1 MECLRQIGC
10 EREISAVS
18 GALREHVLSLSP
30 AAVGA
35 YQLYCSDEAEAE
47 NHAAFDCEFV
57 DPLLPQLKRQQRSA
71 FRTITLGGRYEV
83 GALGIAEDH
92 FALRVSSPSSFKVV
106 VIKLNSHVAAGADG
120 NNPPSYGQMAR
131 YQRDSL
137 ACGALYAMLDG
148 ANFPAANELAAAFGN
163 ERLTALR
170 ELSVEEPTTV
180 ALRMAVASAVLQTRA
195 IIADIATIQPKSPTL
210 FLIASCVSLNKPG
223 PDRELLVGF
232 TEIDSRKS
240 LEEIKHQGLGA
251 EPHAYR
257 FSFDGQIVQVNE

>member
-1 MECLRQIGC
+1 MDCLRQIGC
-10 EREISAVS
+10 EYDISTVS
-18 GALREHVLSLSP
+18 SALRQYVVSLSP

-47 NHAAFDCEFV
+47 NHAAFDYEFV
-57 DPLLPQLKRQQRSA
+57 DPLLPQLKKQQRSA

-92 FALRVSSPSSFKVV
+92 FALRISNPSSFKVV
-106 VIKLNSHVAAGADG
+106 VIKLNSHVAAGTDDG
-120 NNPPSYGQMAR
+120 NLLSYGQMAR

-148 ANFPAANELAAAFGN
+148 VDFPAANELAATFGN
-163 ERLTALR
+163 QRLTTLR

-180 ALRMAVASAVLQTRA
+180 ALRMAVASAVLQTRT
-195 IIADIATIQPKSPTL
+195 IIADITTIQPKSPTL
-210 FLIASCVSLNKPG
+210 FIIASCVSLNKPG

-240 LEEIKHQGLGA
+240 LEEVKHQGLGA
-251 EPHAYR
+251 EPRAYR
-257 FSFDGQIVQVNE
+257 LSFDGQSVQVSE